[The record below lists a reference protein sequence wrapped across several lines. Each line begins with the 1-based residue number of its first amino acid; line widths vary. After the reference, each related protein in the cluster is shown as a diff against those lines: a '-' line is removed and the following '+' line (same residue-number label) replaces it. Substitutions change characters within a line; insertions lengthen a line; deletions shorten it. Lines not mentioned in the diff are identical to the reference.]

1 MSLSPSASND
11 SETTSKRRRT
21 DSGAGMPLEHRA
33 AGISVH
39 NQSQPPAHIPKRG
52 ARACTACRKGK
63 NRCEGEVRIYKRI
76 PSRATDVWP
85 ASPSGPAFFI
95 YFRLLAVGVHITEYL
110 AFTRNQREKM
120 YRAWP
125 GRVLSKYR
133 CGTSSFHFIVLLT
146 DVRQLKTSFSSRRT
160 VFGKSFASSLS

>member
-11 SETTSKRRRT
+11 SEITSKRRRT
-21 DSGAGMPLEHRA
+21 DSALEHRIA
-33 AGISVH
+33 ATSAH
-39 NQSQPPAHIPKRG
+39 NQPQSPAHIPKRG

-76 PSRATDVWP
+76 PSRATQVWP
-85 ASPSGPAFFI
+85 ASPSGPAFF

-110 AFTRNQREKM
+110 AFTRNLRKKM

-125 GRVLSKYR
+125 ERVLSKYR
-133 CGTSSFHFIVLLT
+133 WVTSSLFHRFA
-146 DVRQLKTSFSSRRT
+146 DVANSRR
-160 VFGKSFASSLS
+160 LSRLEGQYLVKFLLPLGVNCSTLL